1 MTGKDEELIIR
12 GVVDRVEGDMVVVLL
27 GDEGFAARWPLT
39 LLPDIQ
45 ESDLL
50 CFDFKLELPA
60 SEVKKMSP
68 KTLLERLVWRR

>member
-1 MTGKDEELIIR
+1 MVTEKDEELIIR
-12 GVVDRVEGDMVVVLL
+12 GVVDRVEG
-27 GDEGFAARWPLT
+27 FTACWPRT

-50 CFDFKLELPA
+50 YFDFTLELPA

-68 KTLLERLVWRR
+68 KTLLERLV